1 MDDYDALLPSDAE
14 PMDESKYAKGV
25 LNTSQKS
32 ALNSYVKNPAT
43 LADVIIAFT
52 DEVMSNEKFDPKTTA
67 PFKVAL
73 DNLAKIA
80 ASLQSPSQTQNT
92 PTQPGK

>member
-1 MDDYDALLPSDAE
+1 
-14 PMDESKYAKGV
+14 
-25 LNTSQKS
+25 
-32 ALNSYVKNPAT
+32 
-43 LADVIIAFT
+43 
-52 DEVMSNEKFDPKTTA
+52 MSNEKFDPKTTA